1 MLRQTGL
8 NALWILE
15 THDAYREQSRCE
27 VCVWDV
33 RQSPTPELPLD
44 TSEEAR
50 RNLLSFVAEA
60 ARNLV
65 GLRLRRPNLVRTPS
79 RRRSKASTGGPI
91 ISCAYLFSAHVF
103 NSSASERKLAKES
116 QTSNG
121 IFESIT
127 AGGLAGYEMA

>member
-1 MLRQTGL
+1 MHSGVLRRTTPTENSQ
-8 NALWILE
+8 
-15 THDAYREQSRCE
+15 DAT
-27 VCVWDV
+27 CVWDV
-33 RQSPTPELPLD
+33 RQSPTPELLLD

-65 GLRLRRPNLVRTPS
+65 GLRLRRPNFVRMPS
-79 RRRSKASTGGPI
+79 RRRSKASACGPI
-91 ISCAYLFSAHVF
+91 ISCACWFSARVF
-103 NSSASERKLAKES
+103 NSSASGRKLAKES
-116 QTSNG
+116 QTSDG